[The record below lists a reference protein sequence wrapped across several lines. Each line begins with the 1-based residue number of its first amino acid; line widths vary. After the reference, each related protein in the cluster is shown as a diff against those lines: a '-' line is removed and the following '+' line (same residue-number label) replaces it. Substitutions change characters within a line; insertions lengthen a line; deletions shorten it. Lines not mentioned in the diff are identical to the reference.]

1 MSIFCYKNLETATH
15 LGVELM
21 TARENKKMSLAD
33 VERLSHIPLKY
44 LQALESG
51 EFCQLP
57 NGHAHLKAYLRK
69 LCDLYEIDSENI
81 VYKFRCEDGFKNSV
95 HYNLNKKNKI
105 LNLNFLAVRYL
116 AVATFVLFVVGYL
129 IFQIYG
135 ITTPPKLVIYS
146 PIEGQLTNHTEIS
159 VQGNTDKECHLL
171 ANGQEIK
178 VDENGGFN
186 TTILLSDGVNTL
198 TLSTTKKHGKTTT
211 LTRHVVVN
219 DKAAQKV
226 TIKNVGN
233 EAN

>member
-15 LGVELM
+15 LGVEL
-21 TARENKKMSLAD
+21 TRARENKKFSLAD

-51 EFCQLP
+51 EFCNLP

-69 LCDLYEIDSENI
+69 LCDIYEMNFENI
-81 VYKFRCEDGFKNSV
+81 IYKFNCEDGFKNSIR
-95 HYNLNKKNKI
+95 YNPNQNKKSFS
-105 LNLNFLAVRYL
+105 LNFLAVRYL
-116 AVATFVLFVVGYL
+116 AVGTSVLFVIGYL
-129 IFQIYG
+129 VFQIYG
-135 ITTPPKLVIYS
+135 ITTPPKLVIYT

-159 VQGNTDKECHLL
+159 VQGTTDKECHLS

>member
-15 LGVELM
+15 LGVELKQ
-21 TARENKKMSLAD
+21 AREKKQMTLTD
-33 VERLSHIPLKY
+33 VERFSHIPLKY
-44 LQALESG
+44 LQALENG
-51 EFCQLP
+51 EFCNLP

-105 LNLNFLAVRYL
+105 LNFNFLMVRYL
-116 AVATFVLFVVGYL
+116 AVASFVLFVVGYL

-135 ITTPPKLVIYS
+135 ITTPPKLVIYT
-146 PIEGQLTNHTEIS
+146 PIEGQLSNHTEIS
-159 VQGNTDKECHLL
+159 IQGATDKECHLT

-178 VDENGGFN
+178 VSENGEFN

-211 LTRHVVVN
+211 LVRHVVVN
-219 DKAAQKV
+219 EKTAQV
-226 TIKNVGN
+226 TIKKLGN
-233 EAN
+233 EAL